1 MSSFWG
7 GTFKR
12 ENQYGWLMVKARAR
26 GTHKTGE
33 NARDVILAAARAE
46 FAEQGFN
53 GARIDRISAR
63 SGLNKQLV
71 YYYFGSKD
79 DLYRAALEATY
90 SEIRLREKDLDLR
103 SLPPEDAIV
112 LLVDFSLN
120 YLAQHREFIRMLAD
134 ENALGGAHMKDSDAF
149 RRTNSPLIEMIGAT
163 LREGEAQGV
172 FRKGVDPLELY
183 ISIAGMTF
191 FYFANGLTISAIFGR
206 DLSAPE
212 TLTSYRNHIVT
223 LTLAGL
229 RPEM

>member
-1 MSSFWG
+1 MA
-7 GTFKR
+7 KPR
-12 ENQYGWLMVKARAR
+12 PRAAE
-26 GTHKTGE
+26 KSGE
-33 NARDVILAAARAE
+33 NARDVILAAARSE
-46 FAEQGFN
+46 FAEHGFN
-53 GARIDRISAR
+53 GARVDRIATR

-79 DLYRAALEATY
+79 DLYRTALEAAY
-90 SEIRLREKDLDLR
+90 SEIRLREQDLDLR
-103 SLPPEDAIV
+103 SLPPQDAIV
-112 LLVDFSLN
+112 LLIDFSLN

-134 ENALGGAHMKDSDAF
+134 ENALGGAHMKDSDTF

-163 LREGEAQGV
+163 LREGEAQGI

-191 FYFANGLTISAIFGR
+191 FYFANSLTMSAIFGR

-212 TLTSYRNHIVT
+212 TLASYRNHIVT

-229 RPEM
+229 RPETAGEGG

>member
-1 MSSFWG
+1 MAKSQPRSA
-7 GTFKR
+7 
-12 ENQYGWLMVKARAR
+12 QKA
-26 GTHKTGE
+26 GE
-33 NARDVILAAARAE
+33 NARDIILAAARAE

-53 GARIDRISAR
+53 GARVDRIAAR

-79 DLYRAALEATY
+79 DLYRIALEAAY
-90 SEIRLREKDLDLR
+90 SEIRVRERDLDLR
-103 SLPPEDAIV
+103 SLPPQDAIIR
-112 LLVDFSLN
+112 LIDFSLN

-134 ENALGGAHMKDSDAF
+134 ENALGGPHVKDSEAF

-172 FRKGVDPLELY
+172 FRRGIDPLELY

-191 FYFANGLTISAIFGR
+191 FYFANGVTMSAIFGR
-206 DLSAPE
+206 DLSTPE
-212 TLTSYRNHIVT
+212 ALAAYRDHIVA

-229 RPEM
+229 RPQGFQPNG